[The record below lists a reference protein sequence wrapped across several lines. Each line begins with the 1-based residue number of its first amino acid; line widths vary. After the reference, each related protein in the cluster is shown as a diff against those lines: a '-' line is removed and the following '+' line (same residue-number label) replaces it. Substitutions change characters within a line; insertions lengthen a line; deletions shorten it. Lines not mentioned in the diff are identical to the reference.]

1 MLLPWSKSDVLTI
14 AQDGIALQ
22 LPNQPLQMLSTQA
35 IGRDYSG
42 IFEVLQ
48 QHQDLLAQ
56 QKLRLVL
63 SNAFVRFAIL
73 NWQNEVFNRQDWLG
87 LAQHTFRQ
95 EYGNS
100 ADNWV
105 VRVSLGAYGES
116 VIASAID
123 QALYD
128 TLMESAKQIGFKW
141 QAIEPLAMRLLGHAQ
156 AGWLVIAEPEHL
168 LLCQKTQGQFT
179 QFSVASPP
187 GGQEAVVSQQM
198 LARALLQLGA
208 TEAPIATQVI
218 VSSQLSEQWRQAK
231 TAPAHVK
238 TVLGKQRQQ
247 HHAAWLATV

>member
-1 MLLPWSKSDVLTI
+1 MLLPWSKPGVLTV

-22 LPNQPLQMLSTQA
+22 LPNQPLKMLSTQA
-35 IGRDYSG
+35 IGRDYSA

-105 VRVSLGAYGES
+105 VRVSFGTFGEP

-128 TLMESAKQIGFKW
+128 ALIESGKQIGFRW
-141 QAIEPLAMRLLGHAQ
+141 QAIEPLAMRLLGQ
-156 AGWLVIAEPEHL
+156 SQTGWLVIAEPEHL

-187 GGQEAVVSQQM
+187 SGQEAVVSQQM

-208 TEAPIATQVI
+208 TQAPIATQVI
-218 VSSQLSEQWRQAK
+218 VSSHLSEQWRQAK
-231 TAPAHVK
+231 AAPAHVE
-238 TVLGKQRQQ
+238 TVLSKQRQQ